1 MNNNQ
6 IQIFS
11 NQTFGKLT
19 VIEKN
24 GEFFFI
30 GREIAEMLGYTNPH
44 KAIRDHV
51 GVEDKRTERFVHPL
65 GGGQATI
72 IINESG
78 LYSLIL
84 SSKLPQAKEFKRWV
98 TKEVLPSIRKH
109 GGYIKN
115 QETKSNEEILASAVL
130 LAERLMYEKDR
141 KIDELKPKAQYF
153 DKLVDKN
160 LLMNI
165 RNTAKELHIPQKKFV
180 NFLLDNGLL
189 YRDKRNR
196 LLPYADKNK
205 GYFEVK
211 EWFNNKNDMVGFQ
224 TFITP
229 KGRSFLLFLIG
240 GGAKG
245 D

>member
-51 GVEDKRTERFVHPL
+51 DVEDKRTERFVHPL

-130 LAERLMYEKDR
+130 LAERLMHEKDR

-180 NFLLDNGLL
+180 NFLLDNGFL

-224 TFITP
+224 TLITP